1 MKKLRLIIAVYSLC
15 LGTHLCSQDGKG
27 MEYAIK
33 DSAQLNEYTSRI
45 PGLVRS
51 GDSRGLAK
59 VYKRIADYYYINWRI
74 DSLLWYYKNAL
85 EQYNLTK
92 DSFNIFYCRYRIG
105 ETINHDGKDPDESLA
120 WHLPGAG
127 FFERTR
133 EFDLAAYA
141 NYEISKLYKEKNEIT
156 LSQKHLLK
164 SIELNKIAKDTLLD
178 IIMLSAQCNDWREK
192 KSWNEVIAGGKQM
205 IYLSR
210 MINEPVFIKVG
221 LVFVARGL
229 LETGKPAEALP
240 YLEESVTITNVT
252 RNAIPE
258 TYRLLAI
265 CHLRLNRNKE
275 AEEFLALYK
284 HTADSIATQNT
295 NDNYQRLLLQF
306 ETEKKEATIAALQN
320 ENRLKEKLSRNQKL
334 FIILLATT
342 LGLVL
347 VALWAFSRNHRKRR
361 KLESE
366 LLQQQA
372 KHARQLQHEKEEKM
386 TSDFNKQLAEVQ
398 LTALSAQM
406 NPHFIFNCMNSIQK
420 YVLKNEK
427 TKALE
432 FLQNFSEL
440 MRHVLDNSSK
450 TKVGL
455 DEEITMLEK
464 YIILEKQRLD
474 NQFDYNIEISPHLQT
489 DFFEVPGM
497 VIQPYVENAIWHG
510 LMNLPD
516 RQAGRNE
523 KGNLLLKFEKQNGF
537 LKCIVE
543 DNGVGRKKA
552 AELEKGRSPKHKS
565 YGMTIA
571 RKRLELLQKEN
582 EKLPEI
588 TVEDLYKQ
596 SGPAGT
602 KVTIFMSID

>member
-1 MKKLRLIIAVYSLC
+1 MKLRFIIAVFALF
-15 LGTHLCSQDGKG
+15 LGTYLHSQDGKG
-27 MEYAIK
+27 MEYAIR
-33 DSAQLNEYTSRI
+33 DSAQLHEYRSRI
-45 PGLVRS
+45 SGLVQTM
-51 GDSRGLAK
+51 DSKGLAR
-59 VYKRIADYYYINWRI
+59 VYKQIADYYYINWRL

-85 EQYNLTK
+85 QQYEITK

-141 NYEISKLYKEKNEIT
+141 NYEISKLYKEKNET
-156 LSQKHLLK
+156 RLSQKYFQK
-164 SIELNKIAKDTLLD
+164 ATELNKIARDTLLD
-178 IIMLSAQCNDWREK
+178 IIILSTQCNEWRDKE
-192 KSWNEVIAGGKQM
+192 SWNEVIAGGQQM

-221 LVFVARGL
+221 LVFVGRGL

-240 YLEESVTITNVT
+240 YLEESVTIANVT

-275 AEEFLALYK
+275 AEKFLALYK

-306 ETEKKEATIAALQN
+306 ETEKKEATIAGLQN
-320 ENRLKEKLSRNQKL
+320 ENLLKEKLSRNQKL

-347 VALWAFSRNHRKRR
+347 VAVWAFSRNHGKRR
-361 KLESE
+361 KLKNE

-372 KHARQLQHEKEEKM
+372 KHAQQLQHEKEEKM

-427 TKALE
+427 TKALK

-450 TKVGL
+450 TKVAL

-464 YIILEKQRLD
+464 YIALEKQRLD
-474 NQFDYNIEISPHLQT
+474 DQFEYKIEVAPYLQT

-510 LMNLPD
+510 LMNK
-516 RQAGRNE
+516 NE
-523 KGNLLLKFEKQNGF
+523 KGNLLLKFEKHNGF

-552 AELEKGRSPKHKS
+552 AEMDKGRSPKHKS
-565 YGMTIA
+565 HGMTIA

-588 TVEDLYKQ
+588 TVEDLYRH
-596 SGPAGT
+596 SEAAGT
-602 KVTIFMSID
+602 KVTIFMAID

>member
-1 MKKLRLIIAVYSLC
+1 MKLRLIIAICSFC
-15 LGTHLCSQDGKG
+15 LAKHTHSQDGKG

-33 DSAQLNEYTSRI
+33 DSAQLHEYRSRI
-45 PGLVRS
+45 PGLVQS
-51 GDSRGLAK
+51 GDAKGLAK
-59 VYKRIADYYYINWRI
+59 VYKRIADHYYINWKL
-74 DSLLWYYKNAL
+74 DSLLWYYKTAL
-85 EQYNLTK
+85 QQYELAK

-141 NYEISKLYKEKNEIT
+141 NYEISKLYKQKNET
-156 LSQKHLLK
+156 NLSQKYFQK
-164 SIELNKIAKDTLLD
+164 ATELNKIAQDTLLE
-178 IIMLSAQCNDWREK
+178 IIFLSDQCNSWRDKE
-192 KSWNEVIAGGKQM
+192 SWKDVIAVGQQM
-205 IYLSR
+205 IHLSR

-221 LVFVARGL
+221 LVHVARGL

-240 YLEESVTITNVT
+240 YLEESVTFTNVT

-265 CHLRLNRNKE
+265 CHLRLNKNKE
-275 AEEFLALYK
+275 AEGFLALYK
-284 HTADSIATQNT
+284 HYADSIATQNN

-306 ETEKKEATIAALQN
+306 ETEKKEATISALQN
-320 ENRLKEKLSRNQKL
+320 ENLLKEKLFRNQKL

-347 VALWAFSRNHRKRR
+347 VAVWAFSRNHRKRR
-361 KLESE
+361 KLKNE

-372 KHARQLQHEKEEKM
+372 KHAQQLQHEKEEKM

-427 TKALE
+427 LKALE

-450 TKVGL
+450 TKVAL

-464 YIILEKQRLD
+464 YIVLEKQRLD
-474 NQFDYNIEISPHLQT
+474 DQFEYRIEVAPYLQT

-510 LMNLPD
+510 LMNK
-516 RQAGRNE
+516 NE
-523 KGNLLLKFEKQNGF
+523 RGKLLLKFEKQNGF
-537 LKCIVE
+537 LKCVVE
-543 DNGVGRKKA
+543 DNGVGREKA
-552 AELEKGRSPKHKS
+552 AEMEKGRSPKHKS

-571 RKRLELLQKEN
+571 KKRLELLQKEN

-588 TVEDLYKQ
+588 VVEDLYKQ
-596 SGPAGT
+596 SEATGT
-602 KVTIFMSID
+602 KVSIFIAID